1 MNVNIKRIIYG
12 LFVVALIQSCFGDK
26 KMADIE
32 EMENTSFVNK
42 NFKGNRINYDMN
54 SSACENMSAAVIA
67 SMYSVTEDKV
77 IFDDISKSDRRVP
90 NSPPICNFYIKDG
103 ENDFLWLRGSISMI
117 PDSGKNADGTVT
129 KTSTGYGED
138 WAEVWALQ
146 KSTSKSSEWI
156 ETSGMAALWNESK
169 RELNIK
175 FKGYT
180 LFVNPPGNKLNK
192 EEVAKNRDY
201 KKAALAMAKASGYIN

>member
-1 MNVNIKRIIYG
+1 MNVRIRKITYY
-12 LFVVALIQSCFGDK
+12 LVVIALAQSCLGDK

-32 EMENTSFVNK
+32 EMGNTSFVNK
-42 NFKGNRINYDMN
+42 NFKGNRINYNMN
-54 SSACENMSAAVIA
+54 SSACENMSASVIA

-77 IFDDISKSDRRVP
+77 IFNDISKSDRRVP

-117 PDSGKNADGTVT
+117 PDNGKNADGTVT
-129 KTSTGYGED
+129 NTSTGYGKD
-138 WAEVWALQ
+138 WAEEWAIQ

-169 RELNIK
+169 RVLNIK
-175 FKGYT
+175 FEGYT
-180 LFVNPPGNKLNK
+180 LNINPPGNKLNK
-192 EEVAKNRDY
+192 DEATKNRDY
-201 KKAALAMAKASGYIN
+201 KKAALAMAKACGYIN

>member
-1 MNVNIKRIIYG
+1 MKINTKNTVLCLLAASFLTACI
-12 LFVVALIQSCFGDK
+12 GDRK
-26 KMADIE
+26 QVDVE
-32 EMENTSFVNK
+32 ELGDSSFVNT
-42 NFKGNRINYDMN
+42 NFKGNRISYDMN

-67 SMYSVTEDKV
+67 SMYSIPEDKV
-77 IFDDISKSDRRVP
+77 IFEDISKSDRRVP
-90 NSPPICNFYIKDG
+90 NSPPVCNFYIKDG

-117 PDSGKNADGTVT
+117 PDNGKNADGTVT
-129 KTSTGYGED
+129 NTSTGYGED
-138 WAEVWALQ
+138 WAEVWAIQ

-169 RELNIK
+169 RALTIK

-201 KKAALAMAKASGYIN
+201 KKMALSMAKAAGYIN